1 MKALRITGTVLL
13 ALLAMI
19 ALVVGG
25 ALTLAQTR
33 FGGDLVAR
41 IARVDVAFNPLSLL
55 RRRVEVSSV
64 TIDRPELWL
73 AQDAGGTNL
82 GHALAPR
89 QPWPVVAASDARGS
103 GRGVTIDLR
112 ALSLQGGTVDYRAE
126 IPDAPP

>member
-33 FGGDLVAR
+33 FGGDLVRRVALPRINAAIAGHVSFERFRFRGRGLALERVELREPGGALVAR

-55 RRRVEVSSV
+55 RRRVEVSS
-64 TIDRPELWL
+64 RCRSE
-73 AQDAGGTNL
+73 
-82 GHALAPR
+82 R
-89 QPWPVVAASDARGS
+89 RAR
-103 GRGVTIDLR
+103 
-112 ALSLQGGTVDYRAE
+112 
-126 IPDAPP
+126 